1 MRISVT
7 LYFSM
12 TLLLWD
18 QMAAKTEASSS
29 GSQGGSSS
37 LPIVES
43 ESTPL
48 PPEVANNLPRAVC
61 NAVDVDREF
70 RRRGCDVEIVRV
82 KHCVGTCLSL
92 PIIGSREPAVFCN
105 QCKPIGFMNHTINF
119 NCPGRSRSSRK
130 NIRIP
135 QGCSC
140 QPCQT

>member
-37 LPIVES
+37 LPLIAES
-43 ESTPL
+43 GGNAL

-70 RRRGCDVEIVRV
+70 RRRGCDVETVRV
-82 KHCVGTCLSL
+82 KHCVGACLSL
-92 PIIGSREPAVFCN
+92 HITGSREPAVFCN
-105 QCKPIGFMNHTINF
+105 QCKPTGFMNHTINF
-119 NCPGRSRSSRK
+119 NCSGRSGSSRK

-140 QPCQT
+140 QPC